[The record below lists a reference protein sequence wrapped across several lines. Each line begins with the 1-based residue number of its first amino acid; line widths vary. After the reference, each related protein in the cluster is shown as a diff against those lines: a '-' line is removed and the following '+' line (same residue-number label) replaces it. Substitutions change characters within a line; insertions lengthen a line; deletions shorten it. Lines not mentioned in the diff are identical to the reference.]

1 MKHQTILISAILVLI
16 AGLLFANLIV
26 EKAKADEGE
35 QSIEAD
41 WDKLNTA
48 EKASIASNHFICM
61 GWLEYIGRPYGLKD
75 LPDSLE
81 AFQEATEY
89 RDRYQQLWPSVDWK
103 SNNAELYTMFEA
115 LSERSTHRYEN
126 RNLAFASKVWTELMF
141 QAEWCEQRSGK
152 IPSG

>member
-48 EKASIASNHFICM
+48 E
-61 GWLEYIGRPYGLKD
+61 
-75 LPDSLE
+75 
-81 AFQEATEY
+81 
-89 RDRYQQLWPSVDWK
+89 
-103 SNNAELYTMFEA
+103 
-115 LSERSTHRYEN
+115 
-126 RNLAFASKVWTELMF
+126 
-141 QAEWCEQRSGK
+141 
-152 IPSG
+152 